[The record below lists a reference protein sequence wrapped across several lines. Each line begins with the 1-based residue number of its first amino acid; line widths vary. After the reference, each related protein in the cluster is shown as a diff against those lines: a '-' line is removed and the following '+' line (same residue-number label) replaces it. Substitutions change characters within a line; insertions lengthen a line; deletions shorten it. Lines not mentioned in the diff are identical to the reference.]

1 LEEIAMWR
9 GSVAVIAL
17 LVALGSATGQ
27 EPKALE
33 GEYLIESAL
42 KSGMVLDVRDAKT
55 EDLTPIQLAGPGNQ
69 DNRRWRLIS
78 IGTGEYLIES
88 ALQKGVILDVR
99 EAKAEKGA
107 LVQLGGE
114 GDQPRGQGT
123 NRRWKL
129 IPTGEKGEYKIES
142 ILKEGLVLEVKDGN
156 PENYAAIQVGDWANE
171 TAQRWRL
178 IRVDLG
184 K

>member
-1 LEEIAMWR
+1 MWR
-9 GSVAVIAL
+9 EPVAVIGL
-17 LVALGSATGQ
+17 LIALGSVTAQ
-27 EPKALE
+27 EPKAPE

-42 KSGMVLDVRDAKT
+42 KSGMVLDVKDAKT
-55 EDLTPIQLAGPGNQ
+55 EDLTPIQLAGPGDQ
-69 DNRRWRLIS
+69 ENRRWRLIS
-78 IGTGEYLIES
+78 LGQGEYLIES
-88 ALQKGVILDVR
+88 SLKKGVILDVR

-107 LVQLGGE
+107 VVQLGGE

-142 ILKEGLVLEVKDGN
+142 ILKENLVLEVKDWK
-156 PENYAAIQVGDWANE
+156 PENYTPIQMGDWVNE
-171 TAQRWRL
+171 AGQRWRL